1 MPRLP
6 HGMIINPETVRLSE
20 FLAETTVLSRAGCKV
35 PGHALAGSLAQR
47 DLSHSTRR
55 APDEM

>member
-1 MPRLP
+1 MPR
-6 HGMIINPETVRLSE
+6 GMIINPETVRLSE
-20 FLAETTVLSRAGCKV
+20 FLAETMVLSRAGCKV